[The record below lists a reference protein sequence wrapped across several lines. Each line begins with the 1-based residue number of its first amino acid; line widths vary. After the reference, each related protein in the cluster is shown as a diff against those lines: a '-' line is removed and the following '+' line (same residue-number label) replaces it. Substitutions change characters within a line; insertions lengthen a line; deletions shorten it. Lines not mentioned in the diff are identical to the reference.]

1 MSTHGFHPHK
11 GQKLQPRVDQ
21 TGDDRCAITF
31 DHGEAHISLFGLTL
45 DEVTQFGE
53 AVVEAAWRLH
63 GKEAAQV
70 EEQVQQVTPV

>member
-11 GQKLQPRVDQ
+11 GKKLQPRVDR
-21 TGDDRCAITF
+21 TVDDLCAITF

-45 DEVTQFGE
+45 EEVTQFGE

-63 GKEAAQV
+63 GKEVAK
-70 EEQVQQVTPV
+70 EQDEVRQVTPV